1 MRFLPRRNPIP
12 FARWA
17 SLSGTT
23 LAEGQTF
30 SGGAGVA
37 QTAFDCAYRIEA
49 VPDWMI
55 ERVKA

>member
-1 MRFLPRRNPIP
+1 MRFLPRRNPNP

-17 SLSGTT
+17 SLLGTT
-23 LAEGQTF
+23 LAEGQT
-30 SGGAGVA
+30 SGSAGERM
-37 QTAFDCAYRIEA
+37 TAFDYAYRIEA

>member
-1 MRFLPRRNPIP
+1 MRFLPRRNPNP

-17 SLSGTT
+17 SLLGTT
-23 LAEGQTF
+23 HAEGQT
-30 SGGAGVA
+30 SGGGAGEHM
-37 QTAFDCAYRIEA
+37 TAFDCAYRIEA

>member
-17 SLSGTT
+17 SLSGT
-23 LAEGQTF
+23 AHAKGQT
-30 SGGAGVA
+30 SGDAGEHM
-37 QTAFDCAYRIEA
+37 TAFDCAYRIEA